1 MSGSITLQEE
11 GVIGRLTGK
20 VALISGGARGMGA
33 AHAREIAAE
42 GGRVVIGDILDEE
55 GKALAAEIGAS
66 ARFAH
71 LDVTSER
78 DWADAVALAVRDF
91 GRLNVLVNNAGIINA
106 GSIGDYTL
114 DDWNK
119 IIGINLTGQFIG
131 IRAATP
137 ALVENAPS
145 AIINVSST
153 AGLEGIS
160 GLHGYTASKFAVRG
174 LTRCVAIE
182 LAPKGVRANTICPG
196 TIATPMNEGLDV
208 ADFNPMKRKA
218 DPREVAKLV
227 VFLASDESPFIS
239 GADVLIDGAE
249 LAGHGP
255 LNSL

>member
-1 MSGSITLQEE
+1 L
-11 GVIGRLTGK
+11 GRLEGK

-33 AHAREIAAE
+33 AHAREIVAE
-42 GGRVVIGDILDEE
+42 GDSVVIGDILDQE
-55 GKALAAEIGAS
+55 GEALAREIGDK
-66 ARFAH
+66 ARYIH
-71 LDVTSER
+71 LDVTSES
-78 DWADAVALAVRDF
+78 DWAAAVALAVATF
-91 GRLNVLVNNAGIINA
+91 GRLNVLVNNAGICTA
-106 GSIGDYTL
+106 GSIESYTL
-114 DDWNK
+114 DDWNR

-137 ALVENAPS
+137 ALVEAAPS

-182 LAPKGVRANTICPG
+182 LAGKGVRANTICPG

-208 ADFNPMKRKA
+208 SGFNPMNRKA

-227 VFLASDESPFIS
+227 VFLASDESPFVS
-239 GADVLIDGAE
+239 GADIVIDGAE

-255 LNSL
+255 LVSV

>member
-1 MSGSITLQEE
+1 M
-11 GVIGRLTGK
+11 GRLEGK

-33 AHAREIAAE
+33 AHAREIVAE
-42 GGRVVIGDILDEE
+42 GDSVVIGDILDQE
-55 GKALAAEIGAS
+55 GEALAREIGDK
-66 ARFAH
+66 ARYIH
-71 LDVTSER
+71 LDVTSES
-78 DWADAVALAVRDF
+78 DWAAAVALAVATF
-91 GRLNVLVNNAGIINA
+91 GRLNVLVNNAGICTA
-106 GSIGDYTL
+106 GSIESYTL
-114 DDWNK
+114 DDWNR

-137 ALVENAPS
+137 ALVEAAPS

-182 LAPKGVRANTICPG
+182 LAGKGVRANTICPG

-208 ADFNPMKRKA
+208 SGFNPMNRKA

-227 VFLASDESPFIS
+227 VFLASDESPFVS
-239 GADVLIDGAE
+239 GADIVIDGAE

-255 LNSL
+255 LVSV

>member
-1 MSGSITLQEE
+1 L
-11 GVIGRLTGK
+11 GRLEGK

-33 AHAREIAAE
+33 AHAREIVAQ
-42 GGRVVIGDILDEE
+42 GGSVVIGDILDQE
-55 GKALAAEIGAS
+55 GEALAREIGDK
-66 ARFAH
+66 ARYIH
-71 LDVTSER
+71 LDVTSES
-78 DWADAVALAVRDF
+78 DWAAAVALAVATF
-91 GRLNVLVNNAGIINA
+91 GRLNVLVNNAGICTA
-106 GSIGDYTL
+106 GSIESYTL
-114 DDWNK
+114 DDWNR

-137 ALVENAPS
+137 ALVEAAPS

-182 LAPKGVRANTICPG
+182 LAGKGVRANTICPG

-208 ADFNPMKRKA
+208 SGFNPMNRKA

-227 VFLASDESPFIS
+227 VFLASDESPFVS
-239 GADVLIDGAE
+239 GADIVIDGAE

-255 LNSL
+255 LVSV